1 MVIHSTS
8 NNYGIASSNPDVL
21 AFATDRLRVEHEELR
36 EKLRTIETSAKE
48 VILLD
53 DPVKGM
59 QLVQDLRNLT
69 AQFVEKLERHSEWE
83 EQELFPFLLTYFH
96 RQSTPS
102 IMPSFWVLEKDHQ
115 LGMSFIQSFQEA
127 IIEVTPLVV
136 KKRLAEAA
144 SNLVQACLILNDHFT
159 MEEQLIFPLTE
170 KVLTDLESFFS

>member
-8 NNYGIASSNPDVL
+8 YISGIASSNPDEL
-21 AFATDRLRVEHEELR
+21 AFATDRLRTEHEELR

-48 VILLD
+48 VTLLD
-53 DPVKGM
+53 DSVNGM
-59 QLVQDLRNLT
+59 QFVQDLRNQT
-69 AQFVEKLERHSEWE
+69 AQFVEELERHSEWE

-102 IMPSFWVLEKDHQ
+102 IVPSFWVLEKDHQ

-127 IIEVTPLVV
+127 IIEVTPLIV
-136 KKRLAEAA
+136 KKRLVEAA

-159 MEEQLIFPLTE
+159 MEEQLVFPLTE